1 MDLERIRR
9 IYRGMARFYDATDLP
24 WRRLRARAVARL
36 AVQPGAAVLDLGCGT
51 GLSFALIERGIGP
64 AGTLIGIDLTA
75 DMLDRARKKID
86 RHGWTN
92 VTLMQANAEEMDLPP
107 ESVDALHCFYVHDVV
122 MSRPAME
129 RAVAALRPGGRCVIA
144 GPKRGR
150 GRLDRVIARLFAAAF
165 VTSVTDAPRPWA
177 IAAELIGPLTI
188 EEHQW
193 GSAYLAWGTKP

>member
-1 MDLERIRR
+1 MDLARIQH
-9 IYRGMARFYDATDLP
+9 IYRRMARFYDALDLP
-24 WRRLRARAVARL
+24 WHRLRARAVTRL
-36 AVQPGAAVLDLGCGT
+36 ALQSGAVVLDLGCGT
-51 GLSFALIERGIGP
+51 GLSFTFIERRIGP
-64 AGTLIGIDLTA
+64 EGALIGIDLTA
-75 DMLDRARKKID
+75 AMLNRAEKKVA

-92 VTLMQANAEEMDLPP
+92 VTLIQANAEEMDLPP

-122 MSRPAME
+122 MSQPAME
-129 RAVAALRPGGRCVIA
+129 RAIRVLRPGGRCVIA

-177 IAAELIGPLTI
+177 IVEELIGPLTI